1 VKLSELRERLRASGL
16 SPKKSFGQNF
26 LVSDGVLRTM
36 AGACV
41 PDFELGRAE
50 VVELGAGLGALT
62 GALVV
67 RAAHVTAVERDRDI
81 VPLLR
86 HVLDGAIDEGKLELS
101 ESDAQRFDVEAAFGE
116 ACGPR
121 VLCGNLPYSI
131 TGKLLRLAIEH
142 AGSLDRVVFMVQEE
156 VAARLLAKPGDKDY
170 GALTVFTRAAFDVAL
185 VARVPAGAFHPAPRV
200 SSAIVVL
207 VPVRPPRARET
218 ETFRALTKAA
228 FAMRRK
234 TLRNAWRSV
243 VADAARLERLATEV
257 GISLDARGET
267 LDVEAFAKLA
277 SAIDA
282 SLEHATSRGDDP
294 AMRGR

>member
-36 AGACV
+36 ATACV
-41 PDFELGRAE
+41 PDSELGRAE

-67 RAAHVTAVERDRDI
+67 RAAHVTAVERDRDL

-86 HVLDGAIDEGKLELS
+86 ELLDGAIDEGKLELS
-101 ESDAQRFDVEAAFGE
+101 ESDAQRFDVEAAFGR

-131 TGKLLRLAIEH
+131 TGKLLRLAIDH
-142 AGSLDRVVFMVQEE
+142 AGSLSRVVFMVQEE

-170 GALTVFTRAAFDVAL
+170 GALTVFTRAAFDVAP
-185 VARVPAGAFHPAPRV
+185 VARVPAGAFHPVPRV

-218 ETFRALTKAA
+218 DTFRALTKAA

-243 VADAARLERLATEV
+243 VADGATLERLATEV

-267 LDVEAFAKLA
+267 LDVEAFAQLA

-282 SLEHATSRGDDP
+282 LP
-294 AMRGR
+294 